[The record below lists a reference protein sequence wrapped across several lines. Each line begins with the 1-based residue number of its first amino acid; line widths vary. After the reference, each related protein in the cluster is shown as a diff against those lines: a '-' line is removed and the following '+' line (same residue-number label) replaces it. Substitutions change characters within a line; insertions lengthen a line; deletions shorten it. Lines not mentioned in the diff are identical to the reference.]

1 MLELS
6 DHLLLYSYQQ
16 ARRLDLNQ
24 EFIKLLEI
32 EIQKRALESMQ
43 LSH

>member
-6 DHLLLYSYQQ
+6 DQLLLYSYQQ
-16 ARRLDLNQ
+16 ARRLELNQ
-24 EFIKLLEI
+24 EFINLLKR

-43 LSH
+43 PSH